1 MPPPVS
7 RVEAVQALRALAAK
21 YGVDRVPD
29 RASRARVGTM
39 VDELLAVET
48 LSVEDKAQVEEAV
61 AQHAASYGDR
71 VPAAAPPPEAHQAD
85 EEDASPKLWKLRAAQ
100 VTYNS
105 TEGEWASASIA
116 VLLGLFERLKAFA
129 CHLVS
134 FLKAMG
140 ISATLER
147 SMVSGHHVHRES
159 MQSNRLTFL
168 RPIRRRA
175 HRTSSTPCHHCVT
188 SSSHSRCQFI
198 RITFRCLKT
207 IEFLPTRVGAS
218 IVSVHGDLSN
228 HLGQI

>member
-129 CHLVS
+129 CPLAS

-140 ISATLER
+140 TYLSYPGALDGFWSSRPPRKHTKQ
-147 SMVSGHHVHRES
+147 HVDIFAANA
-159 MQSNRLTFL
+159 Q
-168 RPIRRRA
+168 
-175 HRTSSTPCHHCVT
+175 TSP
-188 SSSHSRCQFI
+188 
-198 RITFRCLKT
+198 
-207 IEFLPTRVGAS
+207 
-218 IVSVHGDLSN
+218 
-228 HLGQI
+228 